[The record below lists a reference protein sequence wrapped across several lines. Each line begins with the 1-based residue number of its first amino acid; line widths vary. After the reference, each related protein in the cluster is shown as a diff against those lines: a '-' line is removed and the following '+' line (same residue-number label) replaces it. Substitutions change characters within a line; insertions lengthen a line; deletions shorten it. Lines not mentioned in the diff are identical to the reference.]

1 MRKMKMLIVSVALGV
16 FTLISLSAQPLEEQQ
31 NVEES
36 PLVSQEILD
45 DTAEGILYMREE
57 EKLARDVYLTLY
69 DYWGFRTF
77 IQIAQSEQKHMDSV
91 GALIVGQGLEDP
103 IIGSE
108 VGEFKNPM
116 LAELYTT
123 LVQQGM
129 QSPADAYL
137 VGAIIEDLD
146 IFDLEN
152 FLALTDDAAEQLV
165 YSNLLRGSEN
175 HMRSFLKQLNR
186 YGQNYETRYISDE
199 RLALIVQR

>member
-1 MRKMKMLIVSVALGV
+1 MRTMKMLIVTVALSV

-31 NVEES
+31 NVVETQ
-36 PLVSQEILD
+36 VVVQETLED
-45 DTAEGILYMREE
+45 SAEGILYMREE

-103 IIGSE
+103 IVDAQ
-108 VGEFKNPM
+108 VGEFKNTT
-116 LAELYTT
+116 LAALYTT
-123 LVQQGM
+123 LVQQGL
-129 QSPADAYL
+129 QSPTDAYR

-146 IFDLEN
+146 IYDLEN
-152 FLALTDDAAEQLV
+152 FLSLTDDAAEKAV

-175 HMRSFLKQLNR
+175 HMRSFLKQLSR
-186 YGQNYETRYISDE
+186 YGQSYEAQYITSE